1 MEGLRAYQKYLAI
14 KLHFTTDYDYF
25 KYGGKSRSASPS
37 SFEKRKDVF
46 FFRKIE
52 RRYSDEEL
60 TDYFVANFVSKS
72 TGRWIGEL
80 SSIQSEKTYDQWKK
94 MIESF
99 SYLFKQ
105 DMEKIKDNSQFTN
118 PSDMW
123 TVDNSNMHPE
133 VLRLFLGNKVS
144 LESMVGANRVLKFV
158 SLWDRTITENF
169 IWPDISKNI
178 KKYDVF
184 LKIDEKNIRKIM
196 KEVFI

>member
-1 MEGLRAYQKYLAI
+1 M
-14 KLHFTTDYDYF
+14 
-25 KYGGKSRSASPS
+25 
-37 SFEKRKDVF
+37 
-46 FFRKIE
+46 
-52 RRYSDEEL
+52 
-60 TDYFVANFVSKS
+60 
-72 TGRWIGEL
+72 
-80 SSIQSEKTYDQWKK
+80 
-94 MIESF
+94 MESF

-178 KKYDVF
+178 KKYDAF
-184 LKIDEKNIRKIM
+184 LRIDEKNIRKIM